1 MKRIVIVLIVLFLC
15 GIASSLNG
23 TIGIDSGEHKI
34 DGELTLP
41 KPILTVI
48 GINPPTTKIYEI
60 ADGLVATDNIVITPH
75 PIEGEY
81 FAVMISKESLQDY
94 NAIEIGKEFLIA
106 SFEMAIISKESL
118 EAEEP
123 EFIRNIVLKRNGI
136 FVKCKEYTNEI
147 RCEKK

>member
-23 TIGIDSGEHKI
+23 TIGTDTEKHEIS
-34 DGELTLP
+34 GELTLP
-41 KPILTVI
+41 EPILTVV
-48 GINPPTTKIYEI
+48 GISPPINKLYEI
-60 ADGLVATDNIVITPH
+60 ADGLVATDIIVITPH

-81 FAVMISKESLQDY
+81 FVVMIAKDSLQDY
-94 NAIEIGKEFLIA
+94 NAVEVEKEFLIA
-106 SFEMAIISKESL
+106 SYKMAIVSKESL
-118 EAEEP
+118 ETEKP

-147 RCEKK
+147 RCEKQ